1 MPGEKGTRIRP
12 WLSGLMQALAFLI
25 SWHCVWPLSK
35 NLEAKVESMGGLGI
49 KKKKPKKH
57 YTFRGLGRGGRWRL
71 FQEEECS
78 AHHSLPE
85 YLLWARTV

>member
-25 SWHCVWPLSK
+25 SWYCVWPLSK

-49 KKKKPKKH
+49 KNPPKTLHIQGSGAGGKVEVVS
-57 YTFRGLGRGGRWRL
+57 GRRV
-71 FQEEECS
+71 QCT
-78 AHHSLPE
+78 SL
-85 YLLWARTV
+85 AA